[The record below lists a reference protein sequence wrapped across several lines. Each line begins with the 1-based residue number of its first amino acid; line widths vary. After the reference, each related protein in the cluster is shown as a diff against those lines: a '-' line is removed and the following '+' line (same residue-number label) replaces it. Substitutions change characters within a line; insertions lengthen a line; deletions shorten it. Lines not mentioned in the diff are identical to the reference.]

1 MYELARVRLFS
12 VGPKGAR
19 YQNVTLDL
27 RDVGAPVARPEREA
41 LFDLMAEE
49 PGRALPRRPS
59 PATVLFLENG
69 GGKSVLIKLIFSVML
84 PGRRQVVGARG
95 TRVLDKFVLAQDVAH
110 VALEWQHVRT
120 GRRVVVGKVSAWRD
134 HVVST
139 DPNRLNEAWYS
150 FSPTASF
157 GLDALPFTQDGRVV
171 SMSGFRD
178 RLGEAGKAEPHLQV
192 VWETNHG
199 EWRMRLTNLGL
210 DPELFDYQ
218 RKMNAGEGEAAD
230 AFAFK
235 NDEAF
240 VDWLLTAVFDE
251 DDLRSLGDVVEQYAA
266 GLARRDG
273 LMAERDFVQGAL
285 DRLEPLTEAAR
296 ALRDAETARERARGA
311 AETFGAAITVRHRQE
326 TARLTE
332 LSERERTA
340 VEREQHAGRLAG
352 RLGRVHGEL
361 RRELAGLRLT
371 AATAELERLRTRR
384 DEARETLTA
393 WRAAETILAYR
404 RAYDDAERVRR
415 LVAEGESKAAPLLAE
430 RDEAARRLA
439 RGLSA
444 LAAAAEE
451 EAGRLDRAAAEHA
464 GQARHEDA
472 ALEDAITQA
481 TRERGRAAEAE
492 ERITTALAAVRTSA
506 EEGLLPGAD
515 ADVRAAAEE
524 ARERAAETAE
534 RVAAALRD
542 LSEMAADRKR
552 LGGEVRAAEQ
562 DRRKRQS
569 AAQTAADALDRA
581 ETAARALS
589 GDRRAAELLGADTI
603 DPETDAPVLLQLLD
617 DAITQAEREQ
627 ADLRMEAAADDRVLD
642 ALGTGG
648 LLPPAAHVTRA
659 LTVLE
664 QEKITAWSGWRYLS
678 TLPPQDREG
687 VLAAHP
693 HLIDGIVLNN
703 PAHLERAEEVLTAAR
718 ILPCGIVAVGTTA
731 DLGDPDAPPA
741 AGVGFLVPPNPAM
754 YDEERAEEE
763 RAAIMERR
771 RERTDRLAAL
781 TDRLRADR
789 DLHDRLR
796 QWQRDHPPGTLER
809 LRTDK
814 AGADEALAA
823 AETRLADLET
833 RIAAIEQAEDEIQ
846 RGLPAWR
853 EDEARAG
860 DAAGRLARLAETTAR
875 LPEWRETGRRARAA
889 ADAHDQAAEE
899 HRRTAGR
906 LRSAADEAR
915 READDQRRTLN
926 HARDELSR
934 IPGAGTLDPSAPAP
948 EQAAQPV
955 QVLRDA
961 YESAA
966 RAYER
971 AGIGHDLREDLTYT
985 EARERET
992 LAEVETV
999 DRRIRDL
1006 AERLLAG
1013 PDGADASARAA
1024 ATGRA
1029 ERAITAREEEHDA
1042 QVDLRARLQ
1051 EEHRRLPPQEV
1062 TLEAPY
1068 ERPTTIGKAERL
1080 VARAEAEWD
1089 TARRTHE
1096 ELRSGQERLAGQVES
1111 AGRTVERLAAYAYR
1125 LGELVPQ
1132 ETGADVAPFR
1142 GTMDEAEARLD
1153 ELMGRVRD
1161 TAQAADDAARAVRKA
1176 ADALAHYAADD
1187 RFAQVDS
1194 PVRRQIVGVDR
1205 ESLPQYAE
1213 EWEPALRPRL
1223 RSLTDELAQ
1232 IDRHRSA
1239 IVDRLR
1245 GMVDQALAILRTSRR
1260 LSTLPDGLGE
1270 WSGQE
1275 FLRIRFDTAEPHLL
1289 DEALGAVID
1298 DATSADPAR
1307 AKGAGRR
1314 DGRTLLLR
1322 GVRAA
1327 MPKGV
1332 RVDMLKPDAVLR
1344 TERVRVAEIGDVF
1357 SGGQL
1362 LTAAIILY
1370 CTMAALRAND
1380 RGHTRRQH
1388 AGVLFLDNPIGRA
1401 SAGYLL
1407 ELQIAVAEALGVQLV
1422 YTTGLFDT
1430 GALSVFPLIVR
1441 LRNDADLR
1449 AGLKYLSVDETIRRS
1464 LDDLPDPDETG
1475 EVTATRAFTRPPAPG
1490 RTGEADVDEGGAGV
1504 PATADDVE
1512 A

>member
-49 PGRALPRRPS
+49 PGRAVPRRPS

-235 NDEAF
+235 SDEAF

-296 ALRDAETARERARGA
+296 ARREAESARDQARSA

-326 TARLTE
+326 TERLAE
-332 LSERERTA
+332 LTARERTA
-340 VEREQHAGRLAG
+340 VDREQDAGRRAG
-352 RLGRVHGEL
+352 RLGRIHAEL
-361 RRELAGLRLT
+361 RRELAGLRLK
-371 AATAELERLRTRR
+371 AATAELEDLRTRR

-393 WRAAETILAYR
+393 WRAAETLLAYR

-444 LAAAAEE
+444 LATAAED
-451 EAGRLDRAAAEHA
+451 EAGRLDRTAGERA
-464 GQARHEDA
+464 GQARQEEA
-472 ALEDAITQA
+472 ALEDAIAQA

-492 ERITTALAAVRTSA
+492 ERVTAALADVRTA
-506 EEGLLPGAD
+506 VEEGLLPGAD
-515 ADVRAAAEE
+515 ADVGAAAEE
-524 ARERAAETAE
+524 ARERAADAAE

-542 LSEMAADRKR
+542 LSGMAGDRKR
-552 LGGEVRAAEQ
+552 LGTEVRAAEQ

-581 ETAARALS
+581 ETAARTLA
-589 GDRRAAELLGADTI
+589 GDRRAAELLGADAI
-603 DPETDAPVLLQLLD
+603 DPETDAPVLLDLLD
-617 DAITQAEREQ
+617 GAITEAEREQ
-627 ADLRMEAAADDRVLD
+627 ADLRMEAAADERVLD
-642 ALGTGG
+642 ALGAGG
-648 LLPPAAHVTRA
+648 LLPPAAHVTEA
-659 LTVLE
+659 LAVLE
-664 QEKITAWSGWRYLS
+664 HEKITAWSGWRYLS

-693 HLIDGIVLNN
+693 HLVDGIVLNN

-718 ILPCGIVAVGTTA
+718 ILPPGLVAVGTTA

-763 RAAIMERR
+763 RAAIADRQ
-771 RERTDRLAAL
+771 RERADRLAAL
-781 TDRLRADR
+781 TDRLHGDR
-789 DLHDRLR
+789 DLRERLR
-796 QWQRDHPPGTLER
+796 QWQHAHPAGTLER

-814 AGADEALAA
+814 AEADEALAT
-823 AETRLADLET
+823 AETRLEALEG
-833 RIAAIEQAEDEIQ
+833 RIASIEQAEDEIQ
-846 RGLPAWR
+846 SGLPAWR
-853 EDEARAG
+853 EEESAAAG
-860 DAAGRLARLAETTAR
+860 AAGRLARLAETAAR
-875 LPEWRETGRRARAA
+875 LPEWRETVQRARAA

-899 HRRTAGR
+899 HRRTAER
-906 LRSAADEAR
+906 LRAAAAEAR
-915 READDQRRTLN
+915 REGDDQRRVATT
-926 HARDELSR
+926 ARDELSR
-934 IPGAGTLDPSAPAP
+934 IPGAGTLDTSAPAP
-948 EQAAQPV
+948 EEPV

-971 AGIGHDLREDLTYT
+971 AGIGHDLREDLTHAET
-985 EARERET
+985 RERET
-992 LAEVETV
+992 GAEVKNIDARV
-999 DRRIRDL
+999 RDL

-1029 ERAITAREEEHDA
+1029 ERTITAREEEHEA
-1042 QVDLRARLQ
+1042 QVGVHARLK
-1051 EEHRRLPPQEV
+1051 EEYRRLPPQEI

-1068 ERPTTIGKAERL
+1068 ERPTAIGKAEKL

-1089 TARRTHE
+1089 TARRAHE

-1132 ETGADVAPFR
+1132 EIDAGTAPFR
-1142 GTMDEAEARLD
+1142 GTMDEAETRLD
-1153 ELMGRVRD
+1153 DVMGKVRD
-1161 TAQAADDAARAVRKA
+1161 TAQAADDAGRAVRNA
-1176 ADALAHYAADD
+1176 ADALAKYAADD

-1194 PVRRQIVGVDR
+1194 PVRRQIVGVER
-1205 ESLPQYAE
+1205 ESLPKYAE

-1275 FLRIRFDTAEPHLL
+1275 FLRIRFETAEPHLL

-1430 GALSVFPLIVR
+1430 GALSVFPLIIR

-1464 LDDLPDPDETG
+1464 LDGLPAPDETG
-1475 EVTATRAFTRPPAPG
+1475 EVTATRGFTRPPTPDAGRPG
-1490 RTGEADVDEGGAGV
+1490 DAGVGESGAGA
-1504 PATADDVE
+1504 PDPIAAED
-1512 A
+1512 AR